1 MLQEAKDKVA
11 NHHAGRSLLEDSELE
26 MFTRR
31 VDVYGRKLERMKEPL
46 DESVRIKQT
55 TDGTGVYVGVS
66 VSAVFF

>member
-1 MLQEAKDKVA
+1 
-11 NHHAGRSLLEDSELE
+11 

-55 TDGTGVYVGVS
+55 TDGSGVYVGVS